1 MEGEQTMTRIYA
13 VSAAVLVAALLGGL
27 AFFVLVDRG
36 GDQFA
41 HCYDSSVTVAG
52 DTLGGA
58 FEMVDHTG
66 RTVTDEDIITRPSL
80 LYFGYTFCP
89 DVCPIDV
96 DRNAIAVDIAQER
109 GYDVQPVFISIDPQ
123 RDTPEILDLFVHN
136 MHPDMIGLTGTED
149 QVRQTAQAYRAFYRR
164 HDELTSSITS
174 SITRPSAIWCCPD
187 TELSMS
193 SGAIW
198 RRTRL
203 PTRWAASS
211 TRPERD
217 RTAIKLT
224 PARLGPIVGPGLNG
238 EIARH
243 VRRADGRSRIGPIA
257 AAGR

>member
-164 HDELTSSITS
+164 HDDADEQYYLVDHSTFSYLVLPGHGVVDVF
-174 SITRPSAIWCCPD
+174 RRDLAPDAIADKMGCFID
-187 TELSMS
+187 
-193 SGAIW
+193 
-198 RRTRL
+198 
-203 PTRWAASS
+203 AS
-211 TRPERD
+211 
-217 RTAIKLT
+217 
-224 PARLGPIVGPGLNG
+224 
-238 EIARH
+238 
-243 VRRADGRSRIGPIA
+243 
-257 AAGR
+257 